1 MFLKHK
7 HRLKSIILTALFV
20 MAICLGVSHHHEDG
34 ASHGDCAVCVVAA
47 RLSVGSVTQFASL
60 VFHPVISL
68 YYAFEETIG
77 RYPAVVFPYPGR
89 APPASRP
96 V

>member
-1 MFLKHK
+1 MFLKKK
-7 HRLKSIILTALFV
+7 HRMKSIILTVLFV
-20 MAICLGVSHHHEDG
+20 MAICLSVSHNHEDG

-60 VFHPVISL
+60 VFHPVISH
-68 YYAFEETIG
+68 YHPSEENIVRDIT
-77 RYPAVVFPYPGR
+77 VVFPYPGR